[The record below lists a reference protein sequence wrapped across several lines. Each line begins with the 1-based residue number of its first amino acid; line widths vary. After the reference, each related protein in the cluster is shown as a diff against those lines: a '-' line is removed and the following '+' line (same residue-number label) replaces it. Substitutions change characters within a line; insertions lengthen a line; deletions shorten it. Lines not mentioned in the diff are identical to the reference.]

1 MDLERA
7 RQLVARERTRIERAL
22 ADLRPDADDE
32 LSHLDQHP
40 ADAGSELFT
49 QERDAGLVQRLRE
62 ELAAVERAEARIEA
76 GTYGKSV
83 ESGEP
88 IPDARLEA
96 MPLAERTVQ
105 EQSRLERGG

>member
-1 MDLERA
+1 MTMDLERA
-7 RQLVARERTRIERAL
+7 RQLVARER
-22 ADLRPDADDE
+22 
-32 LSHLDQHP
+32 
-40 ADAGSELFT
+40 
-49 QERDAGLVQRLRE
+49 
-62 ELAAVERAEARIEA
+62 ARIEA
-76 GTYGKSV
+76 GTYGKSI